1 MATVATGMITLVDL
15 NDSRQLQLYIKSN
28 QKRFQTYDP
37 NTGAYDPNWPAA
49 NPVLTP
55 ELYVAGT
62 ATDIIAQ
69 ATSIR
74 WFVDNVELTASNTD
88 YTLAASGVKTL
99 TINTNV
105 LASVNSKL
113 FTAEVTWYD
122 SKTQAS
128 VIAKADIEFAKVS
141 SGERGTD
148 SVSAVLTNESVTIA
162 TNTDGSGG
170 VWTPAVSSLIVYE
183 GTTVKTADYN
193 FSAAVGP
200 AAGNVTGTLSGNT
213 YTATAANVD
222 SAYVDIT
229 ATHKTVPARTVTKRF
244 SISKN
249 KQGAAGSNGTTPTTY
264 WLVVDAS
271 ALERNVAKAYT
282 PASIVITAKAQTGT
296 GAPGNYSGRFII
308 EEQDSGGT
316 WSTKY
321 TSAGNEAT
329 RTHTPTANSIKAVRV
344 KMYLAGGTT
353 NLLDEQLIP
362 VVDDGAEPVRAL
374 VWTPDGN
381 VVRNGN
387 GSLTAT
393 CDVYEGTAIKT
404 ATYQWYIQDPA
415 VTVSEGAGVGWDKLD
430 ATTNYGTT
438 GYTSK
443 TLTIPATAISSVE
456 SFKCVAT
463 YNGVMYAD
471 VCTVTDISD
480 PYQVTIIGVNTFKNG
495 TGTVTLTAQVSRGG
509 ELIDDTSETK
519 FNYAWSVYDSN
530 NVKNTAF
537 GTSGTKTGR
546 VITVAAG
553 DINVRGNVVCDV
565 TEK

>member
-37 NTGAYDPNWPAA
+37 NTGVYDPNWPAA
-49 NPVLTP
+49 KPVLTP

-74 WFVDNVELTASNTD
+74 WFVDNVELTASNAD

-122 SKTQAS
+122 SKTQSS
-128 VIAKADIEFAKVS
+128 VIAKADIEFTKVS
-141 SGERGTD
+141 AGERGTD
-148 SVSAVLTNESVTIA
+148 SVSAVLTNETATIA
-162 TNTDGSGG
+162 VNPDGSGG
-170 VWTPAVSSLIVYE
+170 VWTPAVTTLIVYE

-193 FSAAVGP
+193 FSATVGP
-200 AAGNVTGTLSGNT
+200 AAGNVTGSLSGNT

-222 SAYVDIT
+222 SSFVDIT
-229 ATHKTVPARTVTKRF
+229 ATHKTVPTRTVTKRF
-244 SISKN
+244 NISKN
-249 KQGAAGSNGTTPTTY
+249 KQGTAGTTPTTY

-271 ALERNVAKAYT
+271 ALERNVAKVYN
-282 PASIVITAKAQTGT
+282 PLSIAITAKSQTGT

-308 EEQDSGGT
+308 EEQASNAT

-321 TSAGNEAT
+321 TSAANEAT
-329 RTHTPTANSIKAVRV
+329 RTYTPSANNIMAIRV

-353 NLLDEQLIP
+353 TLLDEQLIP
-362 VVDDGAEPVRAL
+362 VVDDGAEPVRAM
-374 VWTPDGN
+374 VWCPDGN
-381 VVRNGN
+381 VVRNGDGN
-387 GSLTAT
+387 LTVT

-404 ATYQWYIQDPA
+404 ATYQWYMQNPA

-430 ATTNYGTT
+430 ATTNFGTT

-443 TLTIPATAISSVE
+443 TLTVPASAIASVE

-463 YNGVMYAD
+463 YNGVTYAD
-471 VCTVTDISD
+471 VATVTDISD
-480 PYQVTIIGVNTFKNG
+480 PYQVTIVGVNTFKNG

-509 ELIDDTSETK
+509 ELIDDTAETK
-519 FNYAWSVYDSN
+519 FNYAWSVYDAN
-530 NVKNTAF
+530 NQKNTSF

>member
-28 QKRFQTYDP
+28 QKRFQTYNP
-37 NTGAYDPNWPAA
+37 NTGAYDPNWST
-49 NPVLTP
+49 NKPVLTP

-62 ATDIIAQ
+62 TTDIIAQ

-88 YTLAASGVKTL
+88 YTLASTGVKTL

-105 LASVNSKL
+105 LASANSKL

-122 SKTQAS
+122 PKTQAN
-128 VIAKADIEFAKVS
+128 VIAKADIEFVKVS
-141 SGERGTD
+141 AGERGAD

-162 TNTDGSGG
+162 TNANGTGG
-170 VWTPAVSSLIVYE
+170 VWTPAVTSLIVYE
-183 GTTVKTADYN
+183 GSTVKTSDYN
-193 FSAAVGP
+193 FSATVGP
-200 AAGNVTGTLSGNT
+200 AAGDVTGTLSGNT
-213 YTATAANVD
+213 YTATGANVD

-229 ATHKTVPARTVTKRF
+229 ATHKTVSTRTVSKRF

-249 KQGAAGSNGTTPTTY
+249 KQGTPGSDGASPTTY

-282 PASIVITAKAQTGT
+282 PTSITIAGKAQTGT
-296 GAPGNYSGRFII
+296 GVPGNYSGRFII
-308 EEQDSGGT
+308 EEQNAAGT

-321 TSAGNEAT
+321 TSAANESSK
-329 RTHTPTANSIKAVRV
+329 THTPTANDIRAIRV

-381 VVRNGN
+381 VVRNSV

-393 CDVYEGTAIKT
+393 CDVYEGATIKT
-404 ATYQWYIQDPA
+404 ATYQWYIQNPA

-430 ATTNYGTT
+430 VTTNYGTT

-443 TLTIPATAISSVE
+443 TLTIPATAITSVE

-463 YNGVMYAD
+463 YNGVTYAD

-480 PYQVTIIGVNTFKNG
+480 PYQVTIVGVNTFKNG

-509 ELIDDTSETK
+509 EVIDDTSETK
-519 FNYAWSVYDSN
+519 FNYSWSIYDAN
-530 NVKNTAF
+530 NVKNTTF
-537 GTSGTKTGR
+537 GTNGTKTGR
-546 VITVAAG
+546 VITVNAA

>member
-1 MATVATGMITLVDL
+1 MITLVDL

-37 NTGAYDPNWPAA
+37 NTGVYDPNWPAA
-49 NPVLTP
+49 KPVLTP

-128 VIAKADIEFAKVS
+128 VIAKADIEFTKVS

-229 ATHKTVPARTVTKRF
+229 ATHKTVPTRTVTKRF
-244 SISKN
+244 NISKN
-249 KQGAAGSNGTTPTTY
+249 KQGSAGTNGTTPTTY

-282 PASIVITAKAQTGT
+282 PASIVVTAKSQTGT
-296 GAPGNYSGRFII
+296 GAPGNYLGRFII

-321 TSAGNEAT
+321 TSAANEAT
-329 RTHTPTANSIKAVRV
+329 KTHTPTANSIKAVRV

-381 VVRNGN
+381 VVRNAV

-404 ATYQWYIQDPA
+404 ATYQWYMQNPA

-463 YNGVMYAD
+463 YNGVTYAD

-480 PYQVTIIGVNTFKNG
+480 PFQVTIVGVNTFKNG

-509 ELIDDTSETK
+509 ELIDDTAETK
-519 FNYAWSVYDSN
+519 FSYAWSIYDAN

-565 TEK
+565 TEL